1 MTYTKFNLHLGPKY
15 LSENADCDTNQQ
27 WQNMFVYCLAWSRW
41 SVTVLNSLNSTAY
54 LWSSPW
60 SLSIFFFFFNQFWPQ
75 FPILTLPLN
84 IYIQVIQLWNLQD
97 DDHVG
102 NGVYSI
108 KQYHLHP
115 LTHLIHISKKDRVP
129 IYFKLSEYKGKLL
142 FTPIALSL
150 NS

>member
-1 MTYTKFNLHLGPKY
+1 MKM
-15 LSENADCDTNQQ
+15 SENTDCDTNQQ
-27 WQNMFVYCLAWSRW
+27 RQNMFVYCLAWSRL
-41 SVTVLNSLNSTAY
+41 SVTVLNSTAY

-60 SLSIFFFFFNQFWPQ
+60 SLSSVFFVCLFFFFCLFLFLSQSWPQ
-75 FPILTLPLN
+75 FPILTLSLN
-84 IYIQVIQLWNLQD
+84 IYIQVFQLWNLQD

-102 NGVYSI
+102 NSVYSI

-142 FTPIALSL
+142 FTPTALSL

>member
-41 SVTVLNSLNSTAY
+41 SVTVLNSIAY
-54 LWSSPW
+54 LWSFPW
-60 SLSIFFFFFNQFWPQ
+60 SLSSPFYLSWPQ

-84 IYIQVIQLWNLQD
+84 VYIQVFQLWNLQD

-102 NGVYSI
+102 NSVYSI

-115 LTHLIHISKKDRVP
+115 LTNTSDTYLWERPSSYLLQTEWINTKVS
-129 IYFKLSEYKGKLL
+129 YFLL
-142 FTPIALSL
+142 LL
-150 NS
+150 L